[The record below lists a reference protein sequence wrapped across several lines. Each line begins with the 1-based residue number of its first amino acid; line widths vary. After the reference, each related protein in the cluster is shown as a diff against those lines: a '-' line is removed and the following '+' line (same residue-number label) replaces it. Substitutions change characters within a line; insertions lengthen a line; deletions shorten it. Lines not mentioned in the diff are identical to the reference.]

1 MRALVTPLL
10 LGLLVGCGSN
20 PGGIP
25 DFSLEDVNAT
35 SPTFGQELGPADF
48 EGEVSAWYF
57 GWADCPICQSHMRS
71 LDALSSDL
79 GPTDVPVTILGI
91 NDPGRIS
98 GNDAMT
104 DGLDL
109 AWLQDTPEDDVFGAW
124 PPAEIRE
131 LKIIGPDGQLHASLN
146 LNVDDPGTEDGGTK
160 VTEALQ
166 AAAAVPV
173 SDGAE

>member
-1 MRALVTPLL
+1 MSISILIADDNPETREPLIALFETASKANPPL
-10 LGLLVGCGSN
+10 
-20 PGGIP
+20 PPIP
-25 DFSLEDVNAT
+25 FVVYQT
-35 SPTFGQELGPADF
+35 
-48 EGEVSAWYF
+48 GE
-57 GWADCPICQSHMRS
+57 Q
-71 LDALSSDL
+71 
-79 GPTDVPVTILGI
+79 
-91 NDPGRIS
+91 
-98 GNDAMT
+98 
-104 DGLDL
+104 
-109 AWLQDTPEDDVFGAW
+109 DDVFGAW